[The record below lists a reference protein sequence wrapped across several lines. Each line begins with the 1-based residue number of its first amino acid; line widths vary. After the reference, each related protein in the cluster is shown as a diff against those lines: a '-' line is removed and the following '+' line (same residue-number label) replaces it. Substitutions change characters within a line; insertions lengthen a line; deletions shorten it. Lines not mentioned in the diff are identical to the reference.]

1 MGQFLII
8 LAVICIVAAAALP
21 LIFLKRHPGQTM
33 DAVGHRHWLVSL
45 FVLIAVALTS
55 IILIVTVTKTIS

>member
-1 MGQFLII
+1 VGQFLII

-21 LIFLKRHPGQTM
+21 PIFLKRHPGQTM
-33 DAVGHRHWLVSL
+33 DAAGHRHWLVSL